1 MFPHRHS
8 QLCLP
13 DAPTSLDSSVGLDVK
28 GEAEPGSSVR
38 RPSCAYFQTPW
49 SRSCLSHKP
58 QLSILYPF
66 IQVLFLAQLSNK
78 GIFSASTSRHP
89 IPALD
94 CTVNE
99 GLFSFTSVSFYIPQ
113 WLMFMK
119 ISHSKFNSQTFFVVV
134 VVDREN
140 PFSGDTH
147 HKRRVDFSMFSK
159 SQFDLLLRYWMHSGE
174 GDQSVALFLS
184 NKAGWAANPQSR
196 KSKCDWAESWGD
208 DGTLSAARRGAGV
221 TERRLQG
228 SCNLLSGAL
237 RQKLYR
243 LTTVMCSP
251 LCDDE
256 SYEAHLPHKSFI
268 CHTDFNGETFALSTE
283 RRVCVNSTYTTS
295 DLYSCNL

>member
-58 QLSILYPF
+58 QLSVLYPF

-78 GIFSASTSRHP
+78 GIFSASTLRHP

-99 GLFSFTSVSFYIPQ
+99 DLFSFTLVSFYIPQ

-119 ISHSKFNSQTFFVVV
+119 ISHSKINSQTFFVVV
-134 VVDREN
+134 VDREN
-140 PFSGDTH
+140 PFQATLTTNAGLTFPCSPNPSSIFSSGTGCILE
-147 HKRRVDFSMFSK
+147 KRIKALPCFLATKQAERQIHRAES
-159 SQFDLLLRYWMHSGE
+159 
-174 GDQSVALFLS
+174 QSVTEPRAEGTTGRWVLHGGVQVSPSGGCRDLVIS
-184 NKAGWAANPQSR
+184 SLEL
-196 KSKCDWAESWGD
+196 CDRNFIVWLPSC
-208 DGTLSAARRGAGV
+208 ARRCV
-221 TERRLQG
+221 TMNPMRHIYRT
-228 SCNLLSGAL
+228 SLSFVTL
-237 RQKLYR
+237 IS
-243 LTTVMCSP
+243 TVKPLPSP
-251 LCDDE
+251 QR
-256 SYEAHLPHKSFI
+256 
-268 CHTDFNGETFALSTE
+268 GE
-283 RRVCVNSTYTTS
+283 CV
-295 DLYSCNL
+295 

>member
-49 SRSCLSHKP
+49 SQSCLSHKP

-66 IQVLFLAQLSNK
+66 ILVLFLAQLSNK

-99 GLFSFTSVSFYIPQ
+99 GLFSFTLVSFYIPQ
-113 WLMFMK
+113 WLMLMK
-119 ISHSKFNSQTFFVVV
+119 ISHSKFNSQKFFVVV

-140 PFSGDTH
+140 PFQGTLTTNAGLTFPCSPNPSSI
-147 HKRRVDFSMFSK
+147 FSSVTGCILEKGIKALPCFLATKQAEQQIHRAES
-159 SQFDLLLRYWMHSGE
+159 
-174 GDQSVALFLS
+174 QSVTEPRAEGTTGRWALHGGVQVSPSGGCRDLVIS
-184 NKAGWAANPQSR
+184 SPEL
-196 KSKCDWAESWGD
+196 CDR
-208 DGTLSAARRGAGV
+208 TLSSDYRHVLAVVWRWILWGTFTAQVFHLSHWFQRW
-221 TERRLQG
+221 
-228 SCNLLSGAL
+228 NLCPLHREESVC
-237 RQKLYR
+237 KLYIHNIWS
-243 LTTVMCSP
+243 LQ
-251 LCDDE
+251 L
-256 SYEAHLPHKSFI
+256 
-268 CHTDFNGETFALSTE
+268 
-283 RRVCVNSTYTTS
+283 
-295 DLYSCNL
+295 